1 MNLDQVASFLAIFR
15 HGSFRAGARERSL
28 SQGAISQQMQ
38 KLEMQLGA
46 RLIERDAAGCRL
58 TTEGMAFKPYAENL
72 LRLSTNA
79 AGIFLSKPVVI
90 GASSNIGIYLLS
102 GYVKD
107 FLDLQETPKTQLDVR
122 IDKNPSIAQQLDSG
136 DIDVAVMEWWDGREG
151 YEARPWRQE
160 ELVVIVPPSHPWAD
174 KHSLSHGDLMGV
186 PLLGGEP
193 GTGTGRILAD
203 YFGSGESGLS
213 VGMQLGS
220 TDAVKQW
227 VKAGLG
233 VSIVL
238 VGTVSEEVQSGT
250 LVPIALEGG
259 NLRKELYVIWRDTL
273 SLGHPARRF
282 GEWLAGKG

>member
-1 MNLDQVASFLAIFR
+1 VASFLSISR

-58 TTEGMAFKPYAENL
+58 TAEGLAFKPYAESL

-79 AGIFLSKPVVI
+79 AGIFLDRPVVI

-107 FLDLQETPKTQLDVR
+107 FLDMQVVPNTQLDVR
-122 IDKNPSIAQQLDSG
+122 IDQNPSISRHLDAG

-151 YEARPWRQE
+151 FEARLWRQE
-160 ELVVIVPPSHPWAD
+160 ELVVIVPPGHPWAD
-174 KHSLSHGDLMGV
+174 KRSLSHEDLMGV
-186 PLLGGEP
+186 SLLGGEP

-203 YFGSGESGLS
+203 YFGGGASGLS

-238 VGTVSEEVQSGT
+238 IGTVAEEAKVGT

-259 NLRKELYVIWRDTL
+259 NLRKELYVVWRDTL
-273 SLGHPARRF
+273 SPVHPARRF
-282 GEWLAGKG
+282 GEWLAGEG